1 MHKRLICHPI
11 WTSLALFLL
20 LCPTVAYA
28 QQGTVRYSHTRPL
41 FSLPTDQIGALTNEA
56 FGRPAVIESTHLTIA
71 RTLHFNSKH
80 SLMHPSVDEE
90 YLPGENTD
98 EGAEIGWA
106 FVDSTYVEH
115 TDGLLIESRKFHDG
129 RFLVEG
135 ALPSWSWQLEPGSER
150 AYLGYRVMKA
160 TSESEL
166 GSVEAWFTTDIPVQA
181 GPGLFHGLPGLILM
195 VTNASSGEVYA
206 AEEIDTTDAPS
217 LIIPPGS
224 GEPTTLAKYVRY
236 VESVVADN
244 QRTWEIASEA
254 VKNSTWD

>member
-20 LCPTVAYA
+20 LCPAAADA
-28 QQGTVRYSHTRPL
+28 QHGTVRYSHARPL

-56 FGRPAVIESTHLTIA
+56 VGRPPVVEPTHLTIA

-98 EGAEIGWA
+98 EGAEIGWE

-115 TDGLLIESRKFHDG
+115 ADGLLIESRKFYEGH
-129 RFLVEG
+129 FLVED
-135 ALPSWSWQLEPGSER
+135 ALPSWSWQLNPGSER
-150 AYLGYRVMKA
+150 VYLGYRVMKA

-166 GSVEAWFTTDIPVQA
+166 GSIEAWFTTDIPVQA

-206 AEEIDTTDAPS
+206 AEDIDTTVVPS

-224 GEPTTLAKYVRY
+224 GKPTTPAKYARY

-254 VKNSTWD
+254 VRNAKWD